1 MTTLNQAQ
9 SFLLDLHA
17 QAQSDAELAKA
28 YETIPE
34 MFIQQAR
41 DGFSMPFINAEHV
54 TNIRYSNTPNKDFFR
69 VVIQDCMNEANGIS
83 FKIALQGIH
92 DAKRNMIATDRNKS
106 KPDASKGEA
115 YVRNFSSQRILL
127 TQSDIDNGI
136 LTANCFEELKG
147 YTDWWEGITS
157 KVGPNKQYDAK
168 LGYSKI
174 RRYLVAKNEA
184 YFIGFQ
190 MEVRTNQ
197 QENRNQLYTIGIKD
211 IQWSNVFVADKPGL
225 GYAKVGQAGDLGV
238 KTPVE
243 ITDRTFH
250 NLSAVTE
257 TAPSAPVGFSLP
269 SR

>member
-1 MTTLNQAQ
+1 MATLNQAQ

-17 QAQSDAELAKA
+17 QAQADAELAKA
-28 YETIPE
+28 YESIPE

-41 DGFSMPFINAEHV
+41 EGFSMAYINAEHV
-54 TNIRYSNTPNKDFFR
+54 TNIRYSNTPNSDFFR
-69 VVIQDCMNEANGIS
+69 VVIQDCLNEANGIS
-83 FKIALQGIH
+83 FKVSLQGIH

-106 KPDASKGEA
+106 KPNIAAGEG

-127 TQSDIDNGI
+127 TQSDIDAGI
-136 LTANCFEELKG
+136 LTADCFEQLKD
-147 YTDWWEGITS
+147 YTNWWESIS
-157 KVGPNKQYDAK
+157 EKGPNMQYNAK

-190 MEVRTNQ
+190 MEVRTSQ
-197 QENRNQLYTIGIKD
+197 QENRSQLYTIGIKD

-225 GYAKVGQAGDLGV
+225 GYAKVGQAGDMGA

-250 NLSAVTE
+250 APSAVTE
-257 TAPSAPVGFSLP
+257 AAATAPVGFSLP